1 MYALN
6 EHQLFFSSSEYVAS
20 YNAPK
25 GSNPGP
31 GGRNVQDASY
41 DGVEIEP
48 LVLVNGLGQ
57 LTDGILGET
66 SEILSS
72 STNATNWIG
81 WSDRPTIQII
91 FRFQE
96 LREFQN
102 CTVHIAR
109 IPQLDVEVRF
119 LYSFLQRAYIHIHKI
134 QNSKIP
140 L

>member
-1 MYALN
+1 M
-6 EHQLFFSSSEYVAS
+6 
-20 YNAPK
+20 
-25 GSNPGP
+25 
-31 GGRNVQDASY
+31 
-41 DGVEIEP
+41 EIEP

-57 LTDGILGET
+57 LTDGILGEI

-81 WSDRPTIQII
+81 WSDRTTIQII

-119 LYSFLQRAYIHIHKI
+119 LYSFLQRAYIHMHKI
-134 QNSKIP
+134 QN
-140 L
+140 